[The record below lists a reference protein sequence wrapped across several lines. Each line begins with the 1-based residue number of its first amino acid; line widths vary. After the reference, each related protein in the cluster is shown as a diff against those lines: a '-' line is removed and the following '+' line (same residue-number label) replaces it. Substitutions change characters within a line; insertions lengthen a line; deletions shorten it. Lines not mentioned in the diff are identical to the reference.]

1 MNTDAIPR
9 LKRHQ
14 LQQPKSN
21 RFSMQFK
28 ENPQIF
34 FRNQLARVLPYTEK
48 QNNKNNNMQDRVIP
62 QYSIKIEERDYMHSM
77 EFG

>member
-1 MNTDAIPR
+1 
-9 LKRHQ
+9 
-14 LQQPKSN
+14 
-21 RFSMQFK
+21 MQFK